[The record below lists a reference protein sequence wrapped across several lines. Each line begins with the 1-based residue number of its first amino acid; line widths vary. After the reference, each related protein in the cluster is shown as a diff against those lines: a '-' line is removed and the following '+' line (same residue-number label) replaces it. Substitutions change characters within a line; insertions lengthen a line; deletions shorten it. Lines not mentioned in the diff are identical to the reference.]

1 VQIPISARSSSA
13 SIAGAVAAAL
23 AGIVLIRLL
32 VAYGAWYRARWAAW
46 TGGILAV
53 LSVSAPLVTFRT
65 GSLEITDNPLTF
77 ALGWAIAA
85 AGAAFMVGLVLVKRE
100 ASRP

>member
-1 VQIPISARSSSA
+1 MKGEDTRMIREAAGEHQGVRTRGERQAGRGVSTGWRVVQAAAAAAAVLDAVQIPISARSSSA

-53 LSVSAPLVTFRT
+53 
-65 GSLEITDNPLTF
+65 
-77 ALGWAIAA
+77 
-85 AGAAFMVGLVLVKRE
+85 
-100 ASRP
+100 